1 MWWPKSIIPECNVD
15 SCLFNVLLQFSK
27 DGVNHTKGNA
37 TVVQKVR
44 EKFDDLFCV
53 AIIDKDRRDIDFI
66 KDECEYIDCGGF
78 DSYFKLFKRNG
89 KPHYFIQI
97 VPVIEEWIIKV
108 SAELEIDLKET
119 ELGVSTINDLMKLS
133 KTTSSKNDVRFV
145 SLFKRIVKVSEE
157 KQYLPVIRMKK
168 VIRFLLDKNYQVDI
182 NELKNV

>member
-1 MWWPKSIIPECNVD
+1 M
-15 SCLFNVLLQFSK
+15 QFGK

-37 TVVQKVR
+37 TVVKKVK

-66 KDECEYIDCGGF
+66 KDACEYIDCGGF

-97 VPVIEEWIIKV
+97 VPVIEEWIVKV
-108 SAELEIDLKET
+108 SAELEIDLDET
-119 ELGVSTINDLMKLS
+119 ELGVSTIDDLMKLS

-145 SLFKRIVKVSEE
+145 SLFKRLVKVSEE
-157 KQYLPVIRMKK
+157 KQYLPVIKLKK
-168 VIRFLLDKNYQVDI
+168 IILFLLDKNYQGDV